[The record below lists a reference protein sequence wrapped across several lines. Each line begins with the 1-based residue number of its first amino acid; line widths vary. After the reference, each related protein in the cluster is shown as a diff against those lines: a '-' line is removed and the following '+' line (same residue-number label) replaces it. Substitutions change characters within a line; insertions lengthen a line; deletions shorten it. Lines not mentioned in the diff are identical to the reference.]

1 MLDAETKRYIDLA
14 IASLRK
20 ELLAALPKA
29 QTFVQNAGH
38 ADEADHAG
46 KADFVV
52 MIEGSTNVHIDGM
65 SISVDVPAI
74 SELMEEGEGFV
85 LVNGNTGS
93 VALVEGSTN
102 VHIYGSTIAVDEPD
116 ISDLLVEGTGFVL
129 VNGNTGSIALVEGS
143 TNVHIYGNTISVD
156 VGGGTGGGGG
166 LEPPDYRS
174 QNSLAM
180 QSDYTTTSSGFL
192 YGYIMV
198 GTGSQ
203 PGEEVQL
210 KSGNTVL
217 TTIYKIPQSGGDGE
231 YIPFNYVLPSGFSFR
246 IDGNIGDFSVA
257 CWFSGTLAP

>member
-102 VHIYGSTIAVDEPD
+102 VHIYGSTIAVDNPPPAEGILEPNYFAAPIATLTESNVGD
-116 ISDLLVEGTGFVL
+116 PAVSFNVPCWVVGTATFIEQDSSVHVFFGGAYLELSGSTTYTEPICYINYGYNSGASGFVPQISVGPVIFYLPAGTGIRIRTYS
-129 VNGNTGSIALVEGS
+129 GM
-143 TNVHIYGNTISVD
+143 
-156 VGGGTGGGGG
+156 
-166 LEPPDYRS
+166 PPP
-174 QNSLAM
+174 
-180 QSDYTTTSSGFL
+180 TH
-192 YGYIMV
+192 V
-198 GTGSQ
+198 
-203 PGEEVQL
+203 
-210 KSGNTVL
+210 TVKL
-217 TTIYKIPQSGGDGE
+217 
-231 YIPFNYVLPSGFSFR
+231 LP
-246 IDGNIGDFSVA
+246 
-257 CWFSGTLAP
+257 CT